1 MTDLAERKP
10 AWDYRMIHGAL
21 RLDGWHFNHK
31 MAHRHYR
38 EEKLALRR
46 RSKKRLKCK
55 KRGEVEAAM

>member
-1 MTDLAERKP
+1 
-10 AWDYRMIHGAL
+10 MIHGAL